1 MKPHFQ
7 MYDLQEVPGAEYAAF
22 ALPFDGNWMNSNEN
36 GMDPV
41 HAVFLHRRYS
51 GDFDETFAVMP
62 EHLTWQLTGDGE
74 GMMYMMIR
82 RVDDEWLWARSL
94 HKIFPNQRSTPSV
107 FELDR
112 PVYAKRAY
120 YIRIGVPVDDDSC
133 IWFGWRVHGRDF
145 EGGDPSLNG
154 WRTCCM
160 GGQSGKETYEASQ
173 RAPGDLEAQG
183 SQCTDRGQGLQVF
196 GDMGNSFDCAISH
209 VELRDLAA
217 CEDHLPYS
225 VLSGWHQ
232 SDRVSGECLGQ
243 FEDLALEADAA
254 FVLDA
259 ADLMFGRV
267 LDGRQGLGEGTRTGS
282 EPGSRHVQVEGLVG
296 PLAVV
301 DDAPAVE
308 GPLAV
313 PEIACRLN
321 RSMQHKR

>member
-1 MKPHFQ
+1 MPVSKKRRNTKRKPA
-7 MYDLQEVPGAEYAAF
+7 PTARKKP
-22 ALPFDGNWMNSNEN
+22 ALELVSEPAPPLPD
-36 GMDPV
+36 
-41 HAVFLHRRYS
+41 RR
-51 GDFDETFAVMP
+51 A
-62 EHLTWQLTGDGE
+62 
-74 GMMYMMIR
+74 
-82 RVDDEWLWARSL
+82 
-94 HKIFPNQRSTPSV
+94 
-107 FELDR
+107 
-112 PVYAKRAY
+112 
-120 YIRIGVPVDDDSC
+120 
-133 IWFGWRVHGRDF
+133 
-145 EGGDPSLNG
+145 
-154 WRTCCM
+154 
-160 GGQSGKETYEASQ
+160 
-173 RAPGDLEAQG
+173 
-183 SQCTDRGQGLQVF
+183 CTDRGQGLQVF

-232 SDRVSGECLGQ
+232 SDRVSGERLGQ

-282 EPGSRHVQVEGLVG
+282 EPGGRHVQVEGLVG

-313 PEIACRLN
+313 PEIAEGRTAQQFGLQRAVEALVLAQRL
-321 RSMQHKR
+321 RMIGTAVTEADAEAQQPDAERRVRRVRPSPQGEPLSTMIHSGRP

>member
-1 MKPHFQ
+1 
-7 MYDLQEVPGAEYAAF
+7 
-22 ALPFDGNWMNSNEN
+22 
-36 GMDPV
+36 
-41 HAVFLHRRYS
+41 
-51 GDFDETFAVMP
+51 
-62 EHLTWQLTGDGE
+62 
-74 GMMYMMIR
+74 
-82 RVDDEWLWARSL
+82 
-94 HKIFPNQRSTPSV
+94 
-107 FELDR
+107 
-112 PVYAKRAY
+112 
-120 YIRIGVPVDDDSC
+120 
-133 IWFGWRVHGRDF
+133 
-145 EGGDPSLNG
+145 
-154 WRTCCM
+154 
-160 GGQSGKETYEASQ
+160 
-173 RAPGDLEAQG
+173 
-183 SQCTDRGQGLQVF
+183 
-196 GDMGNSFDCAISH
+196 MGNSFDCAISH

-313 PEIACRLN
+313 PEIAEGRTAQQFGLQRAVEALVLAQRL
-321 RSMQHKR
+321 RMIGTAVTEADAEAQQPDAERRVRRVRPSPQGEPLSTMIHSGRP